1 VQLADH
7 GPILT
12 PGYDARQPDPG
23 RRGAALPPPGLRAL
37 PPVTQDRVR
46 AVATR
51 SRPMTAPR
59 LGSLAWL
66 PAADRPDLLG
76 ASVAAAL
83 SQLAGPVWVAEIDDD
98 LADTAAFSE
107 AYAVPLEASAN
118 CVVVAARR
126 AGRTSLAACVVL
138 ATTRADV
145 NGLVRRHLGARKASF
160 APQDVAVAESGMAYG
175 GITPVGLPVG
185 WPVLVDPAVAASDF
199 VVIGSGTRGSK
210 LAVPGAVLA
219 ALPAAEVLDGLG
231 QPLADVPAPPAAA
244 PARRAPDD
252 TDVGWGERPAE
263 PSDDDR
269 RYLEDRPPHWG
280 SD

>member
-1 VQLADH
+1 
-7 GPILT
+7 
-12 PGYDARQPDPG
+12 
-23 RRGAALPPPGLRAL
+23 
-37 PPVTQDRVR
+37 
-46 AVATR
+46 
-51 SRPMTAPR
+51 MTAPQ
-59 LGSLAWL
+59 LGSLTWL

-76 ASVAAAL
+76 GPVAAAL
-83 SQLAGPVWVAEIDDD
+83 TALPGPVWVAEIDDD
-98 LADTAAFSE
+98 LADTAEFSD
-107 AYAVPLEASAN
+107 AYGVPLEASAN

-126 AGRTSLAACVVL
+126 AGQTSLAACVVL

-175 GITPVGLPVG
+175 GITPVGLPAD
-185 WPVLVDPAVAASDF
+185 WPVLVDPAVAAADF

-219 ALPAAEVLDGLG
+219 ALPAAQVLQGLG
-231 QPLADVPAPPAAA
+231 QPLPPADAA
-244 PARRAPDD
+244 PVTAPVRPGRAPDD
-252 TDVGWGERPAE
+252 SDVGWGERPGDV
-263 PSDDDR
+263 PDDDR